1 MKKTLIVI
9 ILFLIIGSLSAQD
22 KIYFNDGSKIE
33 AKVLVVSEYI
43 VQYKKFE
50 NQSGPTFEIGIS
62 KINMIIYENGSHQM
76 FKEEGDKDTRS
87 KKLNSDFRKNRINLD
102 LLAIG
107 KNGPTSIS
115 YERINKGGSRG
126 IEIPISVYFNSDGVV
141 GYTIGANMKFYLKK
155 QGKGFYIGPSLGYG
169 VFNYYVDNFYYDD
182 IGNSYYYGST
192 YKSAYS
198 SYFGLKLG
206 YQFQISD
213 LFGINLAGNGGV
225 ISNFNGFR
233 TDGYSLNLG
242 INFSF

>member
-76 FKEEGDKDTRS
+76 FKEEGDEDTRS

-242 INFSF
+242 IIFSF

>member
-1 MKKTLIVI
+1 MKQTLIVI
-9 ILFLIIGSLSAQD
+9 TLFLIIGSLSAQD

-76 FKEEGDKDTRS
+76 FKEEGDEDTRS

-141 GYTIGANMKFYLKK
+141 GYTIGANMKFYLNK

-169 VFNYYVDNFYYDD
+169 VFSYYVDNYYYD
-182 IGNSYYYGST
+182 YVT
-192 YKSAYS
+192 YQSAYS

-206 YQFQISD
+206 YQFQISN

-233 TDGYSLNLG
+233 TNGYSLNLG